1 MLEVQLRT
9 NQNPCLDASEAL
21 QSATVA
27 DSLPA
32 IVVRVRVRVRH
43 LYVSAF
49 HYRSC
54 PGGGGGVSLT
64 CQRFQ

>member
-27 DSLPA
+27 DSLST
-32 IVVRVRVRVRH
+32 IVVVVESRDI
-43 LYVSAF
+43 
-49 HYRSC
+49 YRYIIMQMHTVTS
-54 PGGGGGVSLT
+54 
-64 CQRFQ
+64 